1 MRGDCGAKIS
11 RNAAVPRVGRSAP
24 DMPDGIM
31 KEDVRMMRQ
40 KQILVVEDN
49 LINREMLKE
58 ILAEQYAVLE
68 AGNGLEAL
76 EILEQHRDDI
86 ALILL
91 DIVMPVMDGIAF
103 LEQLKADA
111 ELGLIPVIVMTQSD
125 SREDEI
131 AALAHGAT
139 DFVPKPYRPQV
150 ILHRV
155 ASIIK
160 LRETAAMVNLLQYD
174 RLTGLYTKEFF
185 YRKVRERLD
194 EHPDQEYSLICSNIE
209 NFKLYNDVFGMEAG
223 DRLLQSVSRLM
234 HADTDEDAIYG
245 RYIADR
251 FICLQK
257 RARARE
263 FEQWAAAHMHEWQSE
278 DMKNITVKFGV
289 YEITDRSVS
298 VEQMCD
304 RASLAASSIG
314 GNYNQSIA
322 VYDDVMR
329 SKLLQEKAITDV
341 METALAERQFFLNL
355 QPKYSLADNR
365 MVGAE
370 ALVRWIHP
378 EWGFMSPGQFIPL
391 FEKNGFISK
400 LDRYIWEEACALLRR
415 WQDQGLPVLPVS
427 VNVSRIDIY
436 QSHLE
441 ETLLGLVQKYGIDP
455 ALLHLEITESAY
467 TENTG
472 RVLRTME
479 ELKKLGFVIEMD
491 DFGSGYSSLSL
502 LGQMK
507 LDILKLD
514 MKFVQNETEKP
525 EGQSILN
532 DIVNMAHRLH
542 LKVVAEGVETRAQ
555 MRRLQQDGCDYVQG
569 YFFSKPVSVAEY
581 EDMLRKAGG
590 AEPQMQAD
598 ARQGSMLPGLLVIDD
613 DAAYREGVR
622 WTFEDQYEVLE
633 ACDMKSACECLAAH
647 RGGVSAIVLSM
658 LLPENGAVEFLR
670 KMRSDSANWNIPVLA
685 LIPQCDVEREFPQVL
700 ELDDFLCK
708 CHPMFDLRRR
718 VVRLIDVESVY
729 VRARALQDAANQDY
743 LTKLNN
749 RRGLQNAMNALRE
762 EDLPAALY
770 LFDLDNLKHVNDSCG
785 HDTGDRMI
793 EAFAKL
799 LRQMTRGEDVLCRY
813 GGDEFIVILKH
824 MSDAET
830 AVRKGDRICQAF
842 RESLVDE
849 SVAASCSCGVSLCG
863 KEGDSAIE
871 WIERADRALYR
882 AKRENKGGCCVWSSE
897 AD

>member
-1 MRGDCGAKIS
+1 ML
-11 RNAAVPRVGRSAP
+11 
-24 DMPDGIM
+24 
-31 KEDVRMMRQ
+31 RQ
-40 KQILVVEDN
+40 KQILVIEDN

-58 ILAEQYAVLE
+58 ILSGEYCVLE
-68 AGNGLEAL
+68 AENGLEAL
-76 EILEQHRDDI
+76 GILKQHRDDI

-91 DIVMPVMDGIAF
+91 DMIMPVMDGFAF
-103 LEQLKADA
+103 LDRIKADA
-111 ELGLIPVIVMTQSD
+111 ELALVPVIVMTQSD

-194 EHPDQEYSLICSNIE
+194 EHPDQEYSIVCSNIE

-223 DRLLQSVSRLM
+223 DRLLLSASRLL

-263 FEQWAAAHMHEWQSE
+263 FKQWAAAHAHEWQSE
-278 DMKNITVKFGV
+278 DMKNVTVKFGV

-304 RASLAASSIG
+304 RASLAASSIN

-322 VYDDVMR
+322 VYDDAMR
-329 SKLLQEKAITDV
+329 SRLLHEKAITDV
-341 METALAERQFFLNL
+341 MEAALAEKQFFLNL
-355 QPKYSLADNR
+355 QPKYSLADHR

-400 LDRYIWEEACALLRR
+400 LDHFIWEEVCSLLRS
-415 WQDQGLPVLPVS
+415 WQDQGLPVPPVS

-441 ETLLGLVQKYGIDP
+441 ETLLGLTQKYGIDP

-472 RVLRTME
+472 RVLSTME
-479 ELKKLGFVIEMD
+479 ALKKLGFVIEMD

-569 YFFSKPVSVAEY
+569 YFFSKPLPVTDFEALLEKEREMELPPPV
-581 EDMLRKAGG
+581 
-590 AEPQMQAD
+590 EPQAEC
-598 ARQGSMLPGLLVIDD
+598 AAFRLLVIDD
-613 DAAYREGVR
+613 DAAYRDAVR
-622 WTFEDQYEVLE
+622 GAFDDRYEVLE
-633 ACDMKSACECLAAH
+633 AADPQSACACLAAH
-647 RGGVSAIVLSM
+647 RDGVSAILLSM
-658 LLPENGAVEFLR
+658 MLPDKGAEVFLNQ
-670 KMRSDSANWNIPVLA
+670 MRRDSTNWRIPVLA
-685 LIPQCDVEREFPQVL
+685 LIPQCDVEKELPLAL
-700 ELDDFLCK
+700 EMDDFLCK
-708 CHPMFDLRRR
+708 CHPMFDLRKR
-718 VVRLIDVESVY
+718 VVRLIDVE
-729 VRARALQDAANQDY
+729 RLCALERALRDEANRDY
-743 LTKLNN
+743 LTGLYN
-749 RRGLQNAMNALRE
+749 RRGLHEAVNALRR
-762 EDLPAALY
+762 EDLPASLF
-770 LFDLDNLKHVNDSCG
+770 LFDLDNLKRVNDNGG

-793 EAFAKL
+793 KTFAGL
-799 LRQMTRGEDVLCRY
+799 LRCMTRGEDILCRY
-813 GGDEFIVILKH
+813 GGDEFVVILRH
-824 MSDAET
+824 LGDAET
-830 AVRKGDRICQAF
+830 AMKKGKKICRVF
-842 RESLVDE
+842 RESLLEVGIE
-849 SVAASCSCGVSLCG
+849 GSCSCGVAISDNQG
-863 KEGDSAIE
+863 WSMIE
-871 WIERADRALYR
+871 WIERADQALYN
-882 AKRENKGGCCVWSSE
+882 AKRENKGGCCLWN
-897 AD
+897 DGQF